1 MPTLTERL
9 TRRTRRVVMHRM
21 RRRIDL
27 ARLDA
32 VPESLVWPLAREGV
46 GPTPQLARVREQ
58 EPVHRLTS
66 FLGMTIWIVTGE
78 QECRQV
84 LADSGSFS
92 NDIRPFVGGDPDG
105 SGPGYIGGL
114 GFTDPP
120 DHTRLRKLLTPEF
133 TMRRLERLRPQI
145 ARIVESRLDAVA
157 AELDGPSGV
166 ADLVATFA
174 FPVPFQVICEL
185 LGLPDDDAAT
195 FQELG
200 AARFD
205 VSGGGVSAFG
215 AMSESR
221 EFLMDFTR
229 RQRIAPGD
237 GLIGQLIRDHGDELD
252 DVELGGLA
260 DGVFTGGLET
270 SASMLSLG
278 AAVLL
283 DHPEHYARVGSD
295 PSVVAAT
302 VEELLRY
309 LTVVQ
314 IAFPRFPL
322 RDMEVGGR
330 QIHEGDVVICH
341 LAAADR
347 DARRGPRMDA
357 FDPTRPVGPHLAF
370 GHGFHRCV
378 GAELARLELQIAF
391 PAMAR
396 RFPDLTLATDRLP
409 HRERSIVFG
418 VESVPVRR
426 APVT

>member
-1 MPTLTERL
+1 MPALTARL
-9 TRRTRRVVMHRM
+9 SRHTRRLVLGRV

-27 ARLDA
+27 SRLDA

-46 GPTPQLARVREQ
+46 GPTARLAAVRER

-92 NDIRPFVGGDPDG
+92 NDIRPYVGGDGDVAG
-105 SGPGYIGGL
+105 GGYIGGL

-133 TMRRLERLRPQI
+133 TMRRLERLRPSI
-145 ARIVESRLDAVA
+145 VRIVDARLDAVA
-157 AELDGPSGV
+157 ADLDGPAGV
-166 ADLVATFA
+166 ADLVPTFA

-185 LGLPDDDAAT
+185 LGMPDEDAAR
-195 FQELG
+195 FQDLG

-205 VSGGGVSAFG
+205 VSAGGVSAFG
-215 AMSESR
+215 AMSDSR
-221 EFLMDFTR
+221 AFLMDFTR
-229 RQRIAPGD
+229 RQRTDPGD
-237 GLIGQLIRDHGDELD
+237 GLIGQLIRDHGDEID
-252 DVELGGLA
+252 DVELAGLA

-295 PSVVAAT
+295 PSVIGTT

-322 RDMEVGGR
+322 RDMGIGGTQVR
-330 QIHEGDVVICH
+330 EGDVVICH

-347 DARRGPRMDA
+347 DPRRAPQLDA

-378 GAELARLELQIAF
+378 GAELARLELQTAF
-391 PAMAR
+391 PALAR
-396 RFPDLTLATDRLP
+396 RFPDLELATDRLP

-426 APVT
+426 S